1 MKVSWGWK
9 AGLLYTSFVVMM
21 VSMVVASSR
30 QKIDLV
36 SKDYYKDEIEYQG
49 VIDAGRNQS
58 QLLAPLVIRAN
69 DVQVTVDFPDVFKD
83 KVLKGEVYFY
93 SPVNDKW
100 DYRIELNTDN
110 NRMSVDKNILHKTIY
125 AIKIKWET
133 EGKNYYQETSINLN

>member
-100 DYRIELNTDN
+100 DYRIELNTYN
-110 NRMSVDKNILHKTIY
+110 NRMSVDRNRLQNTRY
-125 AIKIKWET
+125 TIKIKWET